1 MSEPTRRVFFALWPN
16 EEVRAALAHATHKAV
31 RASGGR
37 PVPTHNLHATL
48 LFLGS
53 VAESCLADLIA
64 VGSLVASASEVRA
77 SAPELV
83 FERIEF
89 WAKAHVL
96 VATTAVPAGGPAH
109 AVAVALADML
119 LRETSRLG
127 LTPDLKPFR
136 AHVTLARRVV
146 RVSRSFDMRA
156 VHWALN
162 GFALVESRTAPE
174 GSQYSVLESFALN
187 GSTARIG

>member
-1 MSEPTRRVFFALWPN
+1 MSERTRRVFFALWPD

-37 PVPTHNLHATL
+37 PVPMHNLHATL

-53 VAESCLADLIA
+53 VAESCLPDLIA
-64 VGSLVASASEVRA
+64 IGSLVASASEVRT

-89 WAKAHVL
+89 WAKAHLL
-96 VATTAVPAGGPAH
+96 VATTAAPASGPAH
-109 AVAVALADML
+109 AVAVALAEML
-119 LRETSRLG
+119 QRETSRLG
-127 LTPDLKPFR
+127 LTHDLKPFR

-162 GFALVESRTAPE
+162 EFALVESRTAPE
-174 GSQYSVLESFALN
+174 GSQYSVLESFALDD
-187 GSTARIG
+187 GHRA